1 MKIGFLKN
9 LVPGVNDSKDF
20 GVVVV
25 RMKLPLSLS

>member
-1 MKIGFLKN
+1 MKIGFLN
-9 LVPGVNDSKDF
+9 LVPGVNESKDF